1 MGYGHVS
8 SLKFRGTHGSKG
20 AEQELVIVIR
30 VDSPSLAIVTV
41 HYSKIVLYQQERRL
55 YMIMVTSKQHHRPH
69 AYAGS
74 EAATRGN
81 CRRTSDPQGWRV
93 VVRRTCGFMLAFV
106 TGSLIVDPSA
116 GNEFGCA
123 FVGPARC
130 CACSFCT
137 TSHSCAIYHD

>member
-93 VVRRTCGFMLAFV
+93 VVRSAR
-106 TGSLIVDPSA
+106 IPVDPSSPGDVVRPVA
-116 GNEFGCA
+116 QHPHLWLY
-123 FVGPARC
+123 VG
-130 CACSFCT
+130 FCYGQPY
-137 TSHSCAIYHD
+137 CGPF